1 MGLTSDG
8 DERGFLASAWGP
20 RVFKGEEMRTCK
32 ESRAEAAVEAE
43 NKTREKKLLKIQ
55 CFMLHSPVG

>member
-8 DERGFLASAWGP
+8 EERGFLASAWGP

-43 NKTREKKLLKIQ
+43 NKTREKKLLK
-55 CFMLHSPVG
+55 M